1 MRERLLPSSKPP
13 TLFGNSN
20 FQTKK
25 KKILLFPEM
34 HMTRK
39 IITGVAANLFFNR
52 FFGYILFSSFL
63 LFIYFFFCFFVCF
76 LKLKLYILIQIR
88 LCGRV
93 SDKKFSLGRFPETK
107 LLSFC
112 LKSVSS
118 ITMSLQLLC
127 ENKSGASTENNGKN

>member
-52 FFGYILFSSFL
+52 FFGYIIFSSFL
-63 LFIYFFFCFFVCF
+63 LFIFFFCFFVCF

>member
-63 LFIYFFFCFFVCF
+63 LFIFFFCFFVCF